1 MPLLT
6 GKRYHDN
13 MPTKNRTISTVLT
26 TSNQDV
32 YVVPDRWN
40 SEVFS
45 IFITNTTTSPRKIS
59 LEWYDSVNGTWK
71 YLMKDMPLVPNGI
84 IQIEESIYLIA
95 TDKIRGLADAN
106 TSVTVTVKVLEDFA
120 TAL

>member
-26 TSNQDV
+26 TSNQDI
-32 YVVPDRWN
+32 YTVPDRWN
-40 SEVFS
+40 AEVFS
-45 IFITNTTTSPRKIS
+45 IFITNTTTSPRTIS
-59 LEWYDSVNGTWK
+59 MEWYDSVNSTWS

-84 IQIEESIYLIA
+84 IQIEESIYLVA
-95 TDKIRGLADAN
+95 TDKIRGLSN
-106 TSVTVTVKVLEDFA
+106 VNSSVTVTFKVLEDFA